1 MGFAKTRH
9 GMQDI
14 DMKRKW
20 DVRFLQKGAGM
31 QDQDPPPFQTLLI
44 GRNWEKSTI
53 IDYYRNTK

>member
-20 DVRFLQKGAGM
+20 DVGFLQKGAGM
-31 QDQDPPPFQTLLI
+31 QDQDPPPPLPDPAHRQKLGKI
-44 GRNWEKSTI
+44 NH
-53 IDYYRNTK
+53 Y